1 MSLER
6 AQEALAAAQLCIGSG
21 LRIRDQQSILRDV
34 LGRPSCAGA
43 CGYPAFGMEPSGVA
57 SILCGRVNQKA

>member
-21 LRIRDQQSILRDV
+21 LYASATSRAYYAMFWAAQAALAYVGIRRCKHPLW
-34 LGRPSCAGA
+34 
-43 CGYPAFGMEPSGVA
+43 A
-57 SILCGRVNQKA
+57 S